1 MSTQVPVLQSAIP
14 TPNDDPTSVI
24 QAVLAIKQTLEHDHG
39 FMLGKARVPKT
50 AAGIAI
56 GAAISAV
63 TKTLP

>member
-1 MSTQVPVLQSAIP
+1 MSTQVPVFHAGIM
-14 TPNDDPTSVI
+14 TPNEDPASI
-24 QAVLAIKQTLEHDHG
+24 IGSIMAIKQTIEHDHG
-39 FMLGKARVPKT
+39 YPLGKARPPKT